1 MVDPK
6 KSVTDALAAVLGRN
20 LPASEPEAPI
30 WSDARFVRDMIHQ
43 LQQEQSFLGRASC
56 LFTGPSDQWMKTRLQ
71 YLMPSDEPEAKPTV
85 NKAEAYSDEYTLL
98 ELHRSDVAALARFS
112 QRVDHATFYLFGA
125 IDTAAVHVPR
135 KVGVTLRRSSKGWY
149 GELAERCFARWK
161 ETRHLLVHEWSL
173 PEKAEPLYRTAFWS
187 LCELTPADNQ
197 LKQLFEQDR
206 TRASREL
213 VRHVDAYVDQ
223 LALAANLSE
232 ELARE
237 NKPSAEKVQ
246 ALRTIQENLL
256 TKAGERLTLTGA
268 AKQLNISRQAMH
280 KRIKSGAALG
290 LMIGETLVV
299 PAIQL
304 IQSEAGSTVVPHLK
318 DVLLL
323 FGEAGS
329 WSALQYLV
337 EPDPA
342 LGGAVPIDLLKGGNV
357 QTVIAAARAF
367 LGLDEG

>member
-1 MVDPK
+1 M
-6 KSVTDALAAVLGRN
+6 
-20 LPASEPEAPI
+20 
-30 WSDARFVRDMIHQ
+30 
-43 LQQEQSFLGRASC
+43 
-56 LFTGPSDQWMKTRLQ
+56 
-71 YLMPSDEPEAKPTV
+71 
-85 NKAEAYSDEYTLL
+85 
-98 ELHRSDVAALARFS
+98 
-112 QRVDHATFYLFGA
+112 
-125 IDTAAVHVPR
+125 
-135 KVGVTLRRSSKGWY
+135 
-149 GELAERCFARWK
+149 
-161 ETRHLLVHEWSL
+161 
-173 PEKAEPLYRTAFWS
+173 
-187 LCELTPADNQ
+187 
-197 LKQLFEQDR
+197 
-206 TRASREL
+206 
-213 VRHVDAYVDQ
+213 DQ